1 MATTTTLGKLKVT
14 LGADTKQ
21 LEQSKR
27 RAEKL
32 LSDLDKRMQRVQ
44 RIATR
49 MAGALATALAGRAL
63 VNLGQ
68 QAINTAEKIGQ
79 LAQQVGVSVE
89 QFSALSYA
97 AEQNGMSVE
106 ELGRA
111 FRNVARNMQAAAQG
125 PTDFSR
131 ALDALNIAWRDAH
144 GNFRKA
150 DDLLV
155 DVAEQF
161 AQMEDSAGKTAL
173 AMKILGEEVGPK
185 LIPLLNQGR
194 DGIKE
199 LKEEARRLGLV
210 IDADTVE
217 SATRFNAVL
226 TRLNKVFQGVIAL
239 TMSKLLPAFSAL
251 ADRIQTM
258 ASEGLNMQKVADN
271 LAFAFKG
278 VATAALAAAGGIATL
293 VEFGRQFWNMFKLEF
308 GDVNKTVGEE
318 FQELVDHFRSVISP
332 LSATADLLKTLWS
345 DQRKEIEATGI
356 ALEEHQ
362 KLQAPVIEST
372 KALAQAQS
380 EYNQL
385 LSEGQRIMH
394 DLQSPYERMIAV
406 QERLNQIF
414 RAAAIDAKTL
424 GLAMQQSTMAAA
436 GAYAGLASRVG
447 NALSQMFQK
456 NKAVAI
462 ASAVA
467 NTAEAVTKTLATY
480 GGTPWGWAQAA
491 ATAAAGAAQIASI
504 RRATPSGSGSAPRVG
519 GGGFSG
525 GRTSS
530 SSSTSTGAVLTIQT
544 IGRGDFITRE
554 VFEDLMERIVQWQR
568 DGGMIA
574 PLRT

>member
-1 MATTTTLGKLKVT
+1 MATTTLGESKVA

-27 RAEKL
+27 RADKV
-32 LSDLDKRMQRVQ
+32 LSDLDRRMQRVQ

-49 MAGALATALAGRAL
+49 MAGVLATAFAGRAL

-68 QAINTAEKIGQ
+68 QAINAAEKVGQ
-79 LAQQVGVSVE
+79 LAQQVGVSAE
-89 QFSALSYA
+89 TMSALGYA
-97 AEQNGMSVE
+97 AEQNGMSME

-111 FRNVARNMQAAAQG
+111 FRNVAPNMQSATQG
-125 PTDFSR
+125 PTDFTR
-131 ALDALNIAWRDAH
+131 ALDALNISWRDAH

-155 DVAEQF
+155 EVAEQF

-173 AMKILGEEVGPK
+173 AMKIFGEEMGPK

-199 LKEEARRLGLV
+199 LKEEAKRLGLV
-210 IDADTVE
+210 IDDDTVE
-217 SATRFNAVL
+217 AATRFNAVL
-226 TRLNKVFQGVIAL
+226 TRLNKIFQGVIAT

-251 ADRIQTM
+251 ADRIQ
-258 ASEGLNMQKVADN
+258 SKIGEGMNMQKVADN
-271 LAFAFKG
+271 LALALKG
-278 VATAALAAAGGIATL
+278 VATA
-293 VEFGRQFWNMFKLEF
+293 
-308 GDVNKTVGEE
+308 
-318 FQELVDHFRSVISP
+318 
-332 LSATADLLKTLWS
+332 
-345 DQRKEIEATGI
+345 
-356 ALEEHQ
+356 
-362 KLQAPVIEST
+362 APVIEST

-414 RAAAIDAKTL
+414 RAGAIDAKTM
-424 GLAMQQSTMAAA
+424 GLAMQQATMAAA

-447 NALSQMFQK
+447 NALSQMFSK

-467 NTAEAVTKTLATY
+467 NTAEAVTKTLASY
-480 GGTPWGWAQAA
+480 GGTPWGWANAA
-491 ATAAAGAAQIASI
+491 AVAAAGAAQIASI
-504 RRATPSGSGSAPRVG
+504 RRATPSSGGGGSAPSVYCGSRA
-519 GGGFSG
+519 
-525 GRTSS
+525 T
-530 SSSTSTGAVLTIQT
+530 SSSTSAPGAVLTVQT
-544 IGRGDFITRE
+544 VGRGEFITRE

-568 DGGMIA
+568 DGGTIA
-574 PLRT
+574 PSMT